1 MGLSATEDHG
11 GDTSSRGQHPDDH
24 VDHFGFERRA
34 KIQGLNGVTHSHVA
48 IHAHHGQR
56 EDAGEHVVVIDG
68 DEDLARH
75 FTERPRAQQIVR
87 ALEGHGGG
95 D

>member
-1 MGLSATEDHG
+1 MTHG
-11 GDTSSRGQHPDDH
+11 
-24 VDHFGFERRA
+24 
-34 KIQGLNGVTHSHVA
+34 HVA

-75 FTERPRAQQIVR
+75 LAERPRAEQVVG

-95 D
+95 HQGVGHGQVKDVDVSGRFHFGVAGSG